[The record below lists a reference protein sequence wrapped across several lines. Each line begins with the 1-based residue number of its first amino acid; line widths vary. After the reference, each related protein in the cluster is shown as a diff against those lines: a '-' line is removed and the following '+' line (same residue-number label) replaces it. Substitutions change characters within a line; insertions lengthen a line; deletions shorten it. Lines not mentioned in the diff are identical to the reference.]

1 MEGPELGLSVGSPD
15 GPLRPLTPGAPVAGF
30 SELREVLFTAP
41 PDLRGELYVDDV
53 KLERTASGWSWT
65 PGFYAGEVRC
75 EFVSRNGR
83 SLGRFRLDVSPDPSK
98 LGRDLFHQM
107 LGEIADFHPGLL
119 EGAGPTRHT
128 LGPLR
133 GDANP
138 TIEFVRLRR
147 RAAPIQRALA
157 EIRAHPIRGLRDRRD
172 LVPPRRMR
180 RADHRTVRLA
190 LRRRATRSLLLGRG
204 TASPALARFDV
215 PSVEHTLDTPANR
228 VALAM
233 LLALMRRCK
242 EVWEGLAGRR
252 PKDANGRE
260 SPDSELRHERAR
272 AKRWITILGLFRR
285 DLDRIRR
292 KTPFSAVRR
301 PGLSAAGLNAVS
313 AHPLYARFY
322 RLAWEALRRG
332 LGDSP
337 EDPLPLSPTWE
348 LYERWCLLGMA
359 RWLRQWRPDL
369 TPWRSVSGYRW
380 LSRSTEGDLD
390 LTLTLQAAAP
400 GTRGKERQ
408 TLWSV
413 SADFRPDLVLEWTRA
428 DAARG
433 FLVLDA
439 KYRSGGPNIVS
450 GMTESAH
457 VYQDALR
464 MGARRPAA
472 TLLLVPD
479 ASNVPWLAREDY
491 IREHRVGAIPLR
503 PGTDPPPWFGS
514 FLTDAVRRHS
524 THQDGK
530 MRCQGSP

>member
-1 MEGPELGLSVGSPD
+1 MGAADLGLRVGPA
-15 GPLRPLTPGAPVAGF
+15 GGELRPLTGEKPITGFTELRAVGFEAP
-30 SELREVLFTAP
+30 SELEG
-41 PDLRGELYVDDV
+41 DLYVDDV
-53 KLERTASGWSWT
+53 KMERTHSSWTWT

-75 EFVSRNGR
+75 EFVSCRGH
-83 SLGRFRLDVSPDPSK
+83 SLGRYWLDVSPDPSK

-119 EGAGPTRHT
+119 EGAGPARHT

-133 GDANP
+133 RDANP

-147 RAAPIQRALA
+147 RTGRIQRALA

-172 LVPPRRMR
+172 LVPPRHMR

-190 LRRRATRSLLLGRG
+190 LRRRAARSLLLDRG
-204 TASPALARFDV
+204 SASPERVRFDV
-215 PSVEHTLDTPANR
+215 PSVEHTLDAPANR

-233 LLALMRRCK
+233 LLALMRRCR
-242 EVWEGLAGRR
+242 EVSEGLAGRA
-252 PKDANGRE
+252 PEDANHHE
-260 SPDSELRHERAR
+260 SPDSERSHERAR
-272 AKRWITILGLFRR
+272 AERWITILDLFRR
-285 DLDRIRR
+285 DLDLIRR

-337 EDPLPLSPTWE
+337 EDPLPLSPTWG
-348 LYERWCLLGMA
+348 LYERWCLAAVA
-359 RWLRQWRPDL
+359 RWLGHWRTDL
-369 TPWRSVSGYRW
+369 GGWRKARGDRWRS
-380 LSRSTEGDLD
+380 RSEDGDLD

-400 GTRGKERQ
+400 GPDESVKGPGGGG
-408 TLWSV
+408 LWSV
-413 SADFRPDLVLEWTRA
+413 SKLMQPDLVLEWRRR
-428 DAARG
+428 DGRRG

-439 KYRSGGPNIVS
+439 KYRSGRDNILK
-450 GMTESAH
+450 GMKESAH

-479 ASNVPWLAREDY
+479 ASNVHWLAEEEFV
-491 IREHRVGAIPLR
+491 REHRVGAIPLR

-514 FLTDAVRRHS
+514 FLADAVRRHS
-524 THQDGK
+524 THQHGK
-530 MRCQGSP
+530 M